1 MMGRDR
7 ARFVAGSFGLGI
19 ALSGLLIF
27 LGQMYRAISS
37 GHLEAVPVRS
47 VLNEP
52 LVRANIPTTVSEWLQ
67 HLFSSVEIDGLVAWL
82 VDEVPLA
89 AVLVV
94 VGGVVAWRCLV
105 WEPPA
110 SQRR

>member
-1 MMGRDR
+1 M
-7 ARFVAGSFGLGI
+7 GI
-19 ALSGLLIF
+19 ALSGLLVF
-27 LGQMYRAISS
+27 LAQMYRAIFS
-37 GHLEAVPVRS
+37 GHLEPVPVRS

-67 HLFSSVEIDGLVAWL
+67 HLISAVEIDGLVSWL

-89 AVLVV
+89 AVLIV
-94 VGGVVAWRCLV
+94 VGGVVAWRCLL